1 MGESPNRYKRDSKM
15 KHKELSYILIAT
27 LFQGLLF
34 LYPLS
39 GNTGILFILFY
50 FCPLPLFYIGSA
62 WGYKY
67 LCITSMITIAVISIY
82 GLKLAIAYALIFALP
97 AIYFSYYLNLH
108 KESENGDL
116 IWYPINLIFSK
127 LVILSLL
134 LVTVIILY
142 LGLNIQEYQK
152 TISSIYSNIYQIR
165 PDLELTLEINNLG
178 IMSASLPSIFVTF
191 WIIIFT
197 VNLWL
202 GLKLSQKLG
211 NLRRTWQSFDK
222 ITLSRTHVYILGFA
236 LIVAFLGNGLLMII
250 ASSCSVALL
259 VGYTIN
265 GLSVIHYITTANK
278 YRSLILTSIYVMI
291 TLFAPLLI
299 PLTIVGI
306 LDYKNTLRE
315 KFK

>member
-1 MGESPNRYKRDSKM
+1 M
-15 KHKELSYILIAT
+15 KYKELSHILIAT

-50 FCPLPLFYIGSA
+50 FCPLPLFYIGST

-67 LCITSMITIAVISIY
+67 LCITSIITIGVISIY
-82 GLKLAIAYALIFALP
+82 GLKLAIAYALIFAIP
-97 AIYFSYYLNLH
+97 AIYISYYLNLH
-108 KESENGDL
+108 KQSENGDL
-116 IWYPINLIFSK
+116 IWYPINLVFSK
-127 LVILSLL
+127 IVIISVLI
-134 LVTVIILY
+134 VTLIILY
-142 LGLNIQEYQK
+142 LGLNIQEYQN

-165 PDLELTLEINNLG
+165 PDLELTLEINNLA

-197 VNLWL
+197 INLWL
-202 GLKLSQKLG
+202 GLKLAQKLG
-211 NLRRTWQSFDK
+211 NFRRTWHSFDK
-222 ITLSRTHVYILGFA
+222 ITLPRTHVYILGFA

-250 ASSCSVALL
+250 ATSCSVALL

-278 YRSLILTSIYVMI
+278 YRSLILTSIYVLI